1 MNSTAQYT
9 GIKVIF
15 GFIAFIILG
24 SMFLFKWLND
34 SSQQAIFIGQFTGI
48 EAFFINNML
57 LWVILASLLALAIGV
72 LYGTQQ

>member
-1 MNSTAQYT
+1 MNNKAQYT

-24 SMFLFKWLND
+24 SLFLFKWLND
-34 SSQQAIFIGQFTGI
+34 SSQSAIVIGGFTGI

-57 LWVILASLLALAIGV
+57 LWVVLASLLALAIGV
-72 LYGTQQ
+72 IYGTQ